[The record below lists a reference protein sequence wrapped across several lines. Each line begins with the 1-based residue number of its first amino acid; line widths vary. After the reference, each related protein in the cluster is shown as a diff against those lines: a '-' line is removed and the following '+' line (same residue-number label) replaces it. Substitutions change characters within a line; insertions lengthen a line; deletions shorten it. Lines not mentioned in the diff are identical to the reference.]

1 MGNKILLEVR
11 GLTKTFGSR
20 TVVDRLNL
28 RIVEGEIYGFLGTNG
43 SGKTTTIRM
52 ITGLVHP
59 DAGEVRIGGFHLKS
73 QFKAAIS
80 LVGAIVENPAFY
92 TYLSAYDNLKLTAN
106 LLPGV
111 TRKRIDEVLEI
122 AGLSDRAKDKAGT
135 YSLGMKQRLGIASA
149 LLNRPKLIILDEPT
163 NGLDPQGMK
172 EIKQLISQLAE
183 EQGISFLISS
193 HLLHEVEQICTT
205 AGVIRQGKLIAEGKV
220 SQLLASGKETVEIV
234 TSEPDK
240 AEQLLRSA
248 SEVISVSRFQDRFT
262 VQTNGDYSHKLNQLL
277 MKSGVHIRTISR
289 RPRTLEQFFFDIM
302 EGDGGP

>member
-1 MGNKILLEVR
+1 MGNQLLLDVR

-28 RIVEGEIYGFLGTNG
+28 RIEEGDIYGFLGTNG

-52 ITGLVHP
+52 IMGLVHP

-122 AGLSDRAKDKAGT
+122 AGLSDRAKEKVGT
-135 YSLGMKQRLGIASA
+135 YSLGMKQRLGIAGA

-172 EIKQLISQLAE
+172 GIRELIAQLAA

-193 HLLHEVEQICTT
+193 HLLHEVEQICTK
-205 AGVIRQGKLIAEGKV
+205 AGIIRKGKLIAEGEV
-220 SQLLASGKETVEIV
+220 RQLLASGEETVEIV
-234 TSEPDK
+234 TSEPDR
-240 AEQLLRSA
+240 AVQLLRSA
-248 SEVISVSRFQDRFT
+248 SEVISVSRSKDQLIVR
-262 VQTNGDYSHKLNQLL
+262 TNGDCSFKLNQLL
-277 MKSGVHIRTISR
+277 MASGVHIRTISR
-289 RPRTLEQFFFDIM
+289 RPRTLEQFFFDIT